1 MQVVLV
7 GLVVIVFIAVVG
19 VRALMARWR
28 VKQIP
33 DGPLPPLPGDIVN
46 NAANPEVY
54 SLAYLRA
61 GTRGVAQVALLGL
74 LRRGVLESAG
84 GSLYP
89 AGPRPNALFLQ
100 PLESAL
106 LDFVG
111 AGKRWPAIVRPGDL
125 KTLLEAH
132 CLPFRQHFEQI
143 GLLAPGE
150 EFDGRNRRR
159 RRAYLDAIEAAC
171 PTGAVLPA
179 QPGGGPPPLLAQDR
193 PLLLLALHGPK
204 PLLSGM
210 YAEFAS
216 HWMTQGSGTTRNEY
230 EEESGGFFVFSGGGS
245 DDSSSSSSSSS
256 DSDSSSVSY
265 SSSDD

>member
-7 GLVVIVFIAVVG
+7 GLVMFVFLAVVA

-33 DGPLPPLPGDIVN
+33 DGPLPPLPGDILSR
-46 NAANPEVY
+46 AANPEVY

-61 GTRGVAQVALLGL
+61 GTTGVAQVALLGL
-74 LRRGVLESAG
+74 LRRGVLASADG
-84 GSLYP
+84 ALYP

-111 AGKRWPAIVRPGDL
+111 AGKRWTAIVRPADL
-125 KTLLEAH
+125 RTLLEWH
-132 CLPFRQHFEQI
+132 CAPFRQHFEQL
-143 GLLAPGE
+143 GLLAPKE

-171 PTGAVLPA
+171 PTGGAVPA
-179 QPGGGPPPLLAQDR
+179 RPGEPPPLLTPDR
-193 PLLLLALHGPK
+193 TLLQLALHGPK
-204 PLLSGM
+204 ALLAAGG

-216 HWMTQGSGTTRNEY
+216 HWMVTQGSGTTARNEY

-245 DDSSSSSSSSS
+245 SSDDSSSSSS
-256 DSDSSSVSY
+256 D